1 MAVKKVFPTLYTSVK
16 DKLRQWTITVT
27 ADKDL
32 AGSTATIT
40 TVYGQIDGKQTTV
53 TKEVTTGKNIG
64 KKNETTPF
72 EQAIVEANAKWSGQK
87 DKGYTE
93 SKKEA
98 ESPSTLRVSPMLAKE
113 YSKDGKKIKY
123 PAMIQPKLDGVRCL
137 SSLNSD
143 GEVHLVS
150 REGKEWHH
158 LNHIRVE
165 LKKMLKPGLYI
176 DGELFTKALTFQ
188 EITSITRK
196 SLTLDKEEAEK
207 EKIMEYHVYDLID
220 VNNLEMTFSERSEL
234 LGKLHKASKAK
245 SVKLVETKV
254 IKNEDEMKKL
264 YEKYLEEGYE
274 GAMLRNI
281 DSVYKMGPTRSNDLI
296 KIKPTDESEAKIV
309 GFAEGEGN
317 EKGLVLWIIEWTDKN
332 GKKTN
337 VTVRPMGT
345 HEERAKLYK
354 DGKKYIGKKLTIRYQ
369 GLTDLGIPRFP
380 RGVVIR
386 DYE

>member
-1 MAVKKVFPTLYTSVK
+1 MS
-16 DKLRQWTITVT
+16 
-27 ADKDL
+27 
-32 AGSTATIT
+32 GSTAVIT

-53 TKEVTTGKNIG
+53 TKEVTTGKNLG

-72 EQAIVEANAKWSGQK
+72 QQAIVEANAKWSGQK
-87 DKGYTE
+87 DKGYTP
-93 SKKEA
+93 SKTEA
-98 ESPSTLRVSPMLAKE
+98 ESPSVLRVSPMLAKE

-158 LNHIRVE
+158 LNHIRIE
-165 LKKMLKPGLYI
+165 LKKMLKSGLYI
-176 DGELFTKALTFQ
+176 DGELFTKAITFQ

-196 SLTLDKEEAEK
+196 SLSLDKDEAEK
-207 EKIMEYHVYDLID
+207 EKIMEYHIYDLID
-220 VNNLEMTFSERSEL
+220 TNNLEMTFSERSEL
-234 LGKLHKASKAK
+234 LAKLHKTSKAK

-281 DSVYKMGPTRSNDLI
+281 DSVYKMGPTRSSDLI

-309 GFAEGEGN
+309 DFSEGESN

-332 GKKTN
+332 GKKSN

>member
-1 MAVKKVFPTLYTSVK
+1 MTFKKVFPPLFTAVK
-16 DKLRQWTITVT
+16 DKLRQWIISVT
-27 ADKDL
+27 AEKET
-32 AGSTATIT
+32 SVATIT
-40 TVYGQIDGKQTTV
+40 TVYGLIDGKQTTL
-53 TKEVTTGKNIG
+53 TKDVNTGKNIG

-137 SSLNSD
+137 ASLNKD
-143 GEVHLVS
+143 GEVYLVS

-158 LNHIRVE
+158 LNHIRGD

-196 SLTLDKEEAEK
+196 SLELSETEAEK
-207 EKIMEYHVYDLID
+207 EKVMEYHVYDLID
-220 VNNLEMTFSERSEL
+220 TNNLEMSFNERSEL
-234 LGKLHKASKAK
+234 LAKLHKASRAK
-245 SVKLVETKV
+245 NVKLVETKV
-254 IKNEDEMKKL
+254 IKNEEEMTSF
-264 YEKYLEEGYE
+264 YEKYLKDGYE
-274 GAMLRNI
+274 GAMLRNTE
-281 DSVYKMGPTRSNDLI
+281 SVYKFGPTRSNDLI

-309 GFAEGEGN
+309 DFTEGEGN

-354 DGKKYIGKKLTIRYQ
+354 EGKKLIGKKLTIRYQ